1 MFNRKWGRKS
11 QATFLIR
18 TGESLRQGY
27 SLQEAIEL
35 QSFHQNK
42 VIQDKI
48 NYMLHLLSGGQ
59 TLTHVL
65 TLMDFPNEC
74 CITLYFS
81 EQSGQLA
88 HGFLESGQ
96 LMMKREEHRSK
107 LRKLLRYPLFLIWMF
122 IVMIFII
129 STFLVPNFIKLYHSM
144 NLELPLITR
153 IVLSLNHHV
162 PTIGVY
168 ILITI
173 LCGIICFFYFKK
185 ISIIKKISMMSQIP
199 LLSRYIKL
207 YFTRAFAF
215 HLGSLL
221 RSGLSIN
228 QALDTM
234 TKQNMTAFSYQ
245 EALHVRQSIIK
256 GEKLDH
262 ILAKHPYY
270 LREFIEVIRHGQ
282 NNGRLGQSLMHYSDT
297 LLNKLEELT
306 QAWLAIVQPAT
317 LVFIGILLLSLFS
330 SILIP
335 IFHIMNG
342 L

>member
-1 MFNRKWGRKS
+1 MFNRKWDRRS
-11 QATFLIR
+11 QGTFLIR
-18 TGESLRQGY
+18 MGESLLQGY
-27 SLQEAIEL
+27 TLQDAIQL
-35 QSFHQNK
+35 QSLHQKNI
-42 VIQDKI
+42 IQEKMTT
-48 NYMLHLLSGGQ
+48 MLRLLSEGE
-59 TLTHVL
+59 TLTEVL
-65 TLMDFPNEC
+65 TVMKFPNEC

-81 EQSGQLA
+81 EQSGELA
-88 HGFLESGQ
+88 HGFIESGQ
-96 LMMKREEHRSK
+96 LMLKREEHRSK

-122 IVMIFII
+122 IIMIFII
-129 STFLVPNFIKLYHSM
+129 STFLIPNFMKLYHSL
-144 NLELPLITR
+144 NLELPLVTR
-153 IVLSLNHHV
+153 IVLSLNHNMV
-162 PTIGVY
+162 SIGIG
-168 ILITI
+168 ILVIT
-173 LCGIICFFYFKK
+173 LCGSVCFIYFKK
-185 ISIIKKISMMSQIP
+185 IPIIKKISVMSQIP

-234 TKQNMTAFSYQ
+234 TKQHMTAFSYQ
-245 EALHVRQSIIK
+245 EALHIRQAIIK

-262 ILAKHPYY
+262 ILAERSYY

-282 NNGRLGQSLMHYSDT
+282 NNGRLGSTLMLYSDT
-297 LLNKLEELT
+297 LLRKLEEMT
-306 QAWLAIVQPAT
+306 QTWLAIVQPAT